1 MIIYHPVTQGSDE
14 WFKLR
19 ENLWTGSK
27 AIRLLQ
33 GKPIPRETDFGG
45 NWATRRGQALE
56 SVAIAEYERVGKH
69 FLSRPG
75 FITNTVYPN
84 AGYSPDGIDGKT
96 LLEVKC
102 LNGERHEKLA
112 KGDIPLEYQAQ
123 IHFGMVITGKRK
135 AKLLAYNPE
144 YSQALTVINITYD
157 KVIGANIRKKLR
169 ADMKNRQLLS

>member
-1 MIIYHPVTQGSDE
+1 MIVYHPVTQGSEE
-14 WFKLR
+14 WLKLR

-33 GKPIPRETDFGG
+33 GKPLPREADFGG

-56 SVAIAEYERVGKH
+56 SVALAEYERVGKH

-112 KGDIPLEYQAQ
+112 SGDIPLEYLVQ
-123 IHFGMVITGKRK
+123 IYFGMVITGLRK

-144 YSQALTVINITYD
+144 YANSLTVLNIKYD
-157 KVIGANIRKKLR
+157 KSIGANIRKKLR
-169 ADMKNRQLLS
+169 LDMKNRQSI